1 MEKKKVALLK
11 NFWGIGQF
19 GNSIYTYLETAFFT
33 IFLTDVAKFPIAL
46 VGGILTFTATADF
59 IIAPLMGSVINLMKP
74 LKWGR
79 NRSWLLL
86 GPIILLPFAVLQ
98 YTVFGNGIVA
108 AALLSAVY
116 IIGHILLNL
125 SYTADVAIIPCI
137 AADEKMRLKLN
148 SNRMVGSNLGR
159 LANSYV
165 VPTVI
170 AALTSMSFSEEKI
183 YVILASGFSLV
194 LMFGYLCEFFMTKGM
209 ESSNKNAESL
219 ENADRLNF
227 KDMLEAFKGNTNL
240 PAIVVA
246 DLGSNI
252 GSFLIPTL
260 NVYYY
265 KYVAINIP
273 NVGLANHLLITGL
286 CGLCGAKLA
295 GMFRKAVKNK
305 KNYLLSVYLLVSL
318 SCVLSRIFAFNGYI
332 FVIFQGIMQL
342 LIGTSQPFELDLYM
356 ETAAYHEQE
365 TGKNVTPFIMGLTN
379 VPAKLSVIIR
389 GVVISL
395 TLSLAGY
402 VPGAEITPMLQSG
415 LANGYLIVPGIVP
428 LISFIALLFF
438 YKIKPKASETL

>member
-1 MEKKKVALLK
+1 MEKKNADLLK

-19 GNSIYTYLETAFFT
+19 GNSVYTYLETAFFT
-33 IFLTDVAKFPIAL
+33 VFLTDVAKFPIAL

-59 IIAPLMGSVINLMKP
+59 IIAPLMGSVINLIKP

-79 NRSWLLL
+79 NSSWLLL
-86 GPIILLPFAVLQ
+86 GPVILLPFAVSQ
-98 YTVFGNGIVA
+98 YTVFGNGIAA

-125 SYTADVAIIPCI
+125 TYTADVALIPCI
-137 AADEKMRLKLN
+137 ATDEKMRLRLN

-170 AALTSMSFSEEKI
+170 ATLTSMSFSEERI
-183 YVILASGFSLV
+183 YVLLAFGFSLV

-209 ESSNKNAESL
+209 ESSTTAAESL
-219 ENADRLNF
+219 ESTDRLSF
-227 KDMLEAFKGNTNL
+227 KDMLDAFKDNTNL

-286 CGLCGAKLA
+286 CGLFGAKLA
-295 GMFRKAVKNK
+295 GMLRKAVKNK

-318 SCVLSRIFAFNGYI
+318 SCVLSRIFAFNGYV
-332 FVIFQGIMQL
+332 FVVCQGIMQL

-356 ETAAYHEQE
+356 ETAAYHEE
-365 TGKNVTPFIMGLTN
+365 KTGKNVTPFIMGLTN

-402 VPGAEITPMLQSG
+402 VPGAAITPALQSG
-415 LANGYLIVPGIVP
+415 LANGYLTVPGVVP
-428 LISFIALLFF
+428 IISFVSLLCF
-438 YKIKPKASETL
+438 YKTKSKNAAN